1 MTRSL
6 MDDHARPVRR
16 LRRTLLYVAATVVA
30 VGALGA
36 ASPPIS
42 GDPEALAVVAD
53 ARTGDAWTVRRRGLL
68 PAPAKRARVCDT
80 QKLRGPTERPPG
92 ARVVRPGQDLG
103 NVVNNSP
110 AGRTFYLL
118 AGVHLLGTGQYD
130 QVIPKDGDVFIG
142 APGAVLDGQRLN
154 RYAFVGQAEDVEIS
168 YLTIQNFGEP
178 TDNNSEG
185 VVNHDAGDGWFI
197 HHNTVQ
203 DNGGAGVFL
212 GSGTRV
218 VRNCIRS
225 NGQYGVSAYEP
236 DGVRNIVLRG
246 NEIARNNTAD
256 WETLQPGC
264 GCTGGGK
271 FWDTRGARIIG
282 NYVHHNNGA
291 GLWADTNDVDF
302 LIRGNYFSRNAGIG
316 FFYEISY
323 NALIQGNT
331 FVRNGWGEGPESPGF
346 PIGAIYLSEA
356 GSDVRA
362 GEHYGRHLRIAGNRF
377 IDNWSGVMA
386 WENPDRFAGSPN
398 NTSSDY
404 TTLVNPQA
412 TLANCSNPDLIGQP
426 PYIDDCRWKTQHV
439 RVVNNLFS
447 FDPANIPQC
456 EVDLGCGFNGL
467 VANYG
472 TDPDWSPYQAY
483 KVPDD
488 ITFHQDN
495 LWSRNVY
502 RGPWQFMIRLLWGAG
517 LVVDVALGQVR
528 AGRRQR
534 PRVTPSQWIRP
545 AGQAGVA
552 AGVTSS
558 TTGVSR

>member
-1 MTRSL
+1 MTSST
-6 MDDHARPVRR
+6 MDDDARPVRR
-16 LRRTLLYVAATVVA
+16 RRSTVLYVAATVIA

-36 ASPPIS
+36 ASPPIA
-42 GDPEALAVVAD
+42 GDPGSRAVAGVAAD
-53 ARTGDAWTVRRRGLL
+53 AGTRGPAADAGLW
-68 PAPAKRARVCDT
+68 PAPAKRARVCDS
-80 QKLRGPTERPPG
+80 QQLRGPTEPPPG

-103 NVVNNSP
+103 TVVNNSP

-118 AGVHLLGTGQYD
+118 PGVHLLGTGQYD

-142 APGAVLDGQRLN
+142 APGAVLDGQLLN
-154 RYAFVGQAEDVEIS
+154 RYAFVGQAEEVEVS

-225 NGQYGVSAYEP
+225 NGQYGVSSYEP

-264 GCTGGGK
+264 GCTGGAK

-302 LIRGNYFSRNAGIG
+302 LVRGNYFSRNAGIG

-331 FVRNGWGEGPESPGF
+331 FARNGWGEGPESPGF

-356 GSDVRA
+356 GSDIRA
-362 GEHYGRHLRIAGNRF
+362 GERYGRHLRIAGNRF

-398 NTSSDY
+398 NTSSGY

-426 PYIDDCRWKTQHV
+426 PYIDDCRWKTQHI

-495 LWSRNVY
+495 VWSRNVY
-502 RGPWQFMIRLLWGAG
+502 RGPWQFMIHLLWKQVSWSTWRSDKYGQDAG
-517 LVVDVALGQVR
+517 SVLE
-528 AGRRQR
+528 
-534 PRVTPSQWIRP
+534 
-545 AGQAGVA
+545 
-552 AGVTSS
+552 
-558 TTGVSR
+558 